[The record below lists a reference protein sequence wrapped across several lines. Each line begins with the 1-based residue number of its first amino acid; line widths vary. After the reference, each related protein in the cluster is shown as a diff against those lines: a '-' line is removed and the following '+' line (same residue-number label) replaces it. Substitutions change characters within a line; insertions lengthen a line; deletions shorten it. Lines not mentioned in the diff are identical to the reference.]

1 MSITFCPSCREV
13 QKSTGGWIE
22 VSRMETDMQMLRA
35 CMKYH
40 NRTQEDVSR
49 ALGMVRSTFYLHMK
63 DGDFTISQIHK
74 MMEYIPLTMDD
85 VNRIFFAIKK

>member
-1 MSITFCPSCREV
+1 M
-13 QKSTGGWIE
+13 K
-22 VSRMETDMQMLRA
+22 TDMQMLRA

-74 MMEYIPLTMDD
+74 MMEYIPLTLDD
-85 VNRIFFAIKK
+85 VNRIFFATKKIGYIEVSIDESMEEVPET

>member
-1 MSITFCPSCREV
+1 
-13 QKSTGGWIE
+13 
-22 VSRMETDMQMLRA
+22 METDMQMLRA

-40 NRTQEDVSR
+40 NWTQEDVSR

-85 VNRIFFAIKK
+85 VSRIFFATKKRGHREGPDACDGLKEEVVAWN

>member
-1 MSITFCPSCREV
+1 M
-13 QKSTGGWIE
+13 K
-22 VSRMETDMQMLRA
+22 TDMQMLRA

-40 NRTQEDVSR
+40 NRTQKDVSR

-74 MMEYIPLTMDD
+74 MMEYIPLDD
-85 VNRIFFAIKK
+85 GRRQPHLFRNKKSGAVEKGLTNQDKT

>member
-1 MSITFCPSCREV
+1 M
-13 QKSTGGWIE
+13 K
-22 VSRMETDMQMLRA
+22 TDMQMLRA

-85 VNRIFFAIKK
+85 VSRIFFATKKAGPSRRA

>member
-1 MSITFCPSCREV
+1 M
-13 QKSTGGWIE
+13 K
-22 VSRMETDMQMLRA
+22 TDMQMLRT

-74 MMEYIPLTMDD
+74 MMEYIPLTLDD
-85 VNRIFFAIKK
+85 VNRIFFATKKIGYIEVSIDESMEEVPET

>member
-1 MSITFCPSCREV
+1 
-13 QKSTGGWIE
+13 
-22 VSRMETDMQMLRA
+22 METDMQMLRA

-85 VNRIFFAIKK
+85 VNRIFFATKKIGYIEVSIDESMEEVPET